1 VAGSS
6 VIVDMTDSR
15 DGREG
20 SEPARLRAG
29 THLASNAVALGF
41 HEFVAREISRRVGI
55 PVDFVVEV
63 SYESCFED
71 LNDVCFV
78 CSLAYVTLE
87 RQGLELAVPV
97 AAPVLQG
104 SRYGGR
110 PIYFSDV
117 IVHRDSGIDSFLALR
132 GRSWAYNETLSQS
145 GYGITRYHLARMGET
160 NGFFGRT
167 VESGFHRDS
176 IRMVADREVDGSAI
190 DSHVLALELR
200 EQPDLAEVLRVVDV
214 LGPSTIQPVAV
225 SRRLSSELREAI
237 RRALVTMTDDE
248 SVRLQLGLAMVDRFV
263 TIDAGAY
270 DDIRGMLDLCEAAGF
285 LVLR

>member
-1 VAGSS
+1 
-6 VIVDMTDSR
+6 MTDSQQ
-15 DGREG
+15 GQKG
-20 SEPARLRAG
+20 SAPARLRAG
-29 THLASNAVALGF
+29 THLASNAVTLDF
-41 HEFVAREISRRVGI
+41 HEFVAGEIGRRVGI
-55 PVDFVVEV
+55 PIDFAAET

-78 CSLAYVTLE
+78 CSLAYVTFE
-87 RQGLELAVPV
+87 RRGLELAVPV

-104 SRYGGR
+104 SRYGGK

-145 GYGITRYHLARMGET
+145 GYGITRHHLARLGET
-160 NGFFGRT
+160 KGFFGNL
-167 VESGFHRDS
+167 VEAGFHRDS
-176 IRMVADREVDGSAI
+176 MQMVADRAVDGSAV

-200 EQPDLAEVLRVVDV
+200 EQPDLAEALRVVEV

-225 SRRLSSELREAI
+225 SRRLSLELREAI

-248 SVRLQLGLAMVDRFV
+248 SVRLKLGRAMVERFV
-263 TIDAGAY
+263 TIDAAAY
-270 DDIRGMLDLCEAAGF
+270 DDIRGMIDFCEAADF